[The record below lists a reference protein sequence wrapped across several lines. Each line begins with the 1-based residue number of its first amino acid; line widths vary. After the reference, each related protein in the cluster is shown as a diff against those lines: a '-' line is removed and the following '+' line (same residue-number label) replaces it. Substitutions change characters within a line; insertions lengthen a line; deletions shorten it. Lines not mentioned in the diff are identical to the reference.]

1 MTEKKE
7 TKTKK
12 IATKPT
18 TVVGLKNRQPLS
30 VKGRVGVYIETVGRR
45 KTSVARVR
53 LFAKSGGGIT
63 INDKKLNEYFPTA
76 ELRGIVESPLK
87 TAKMEKYEITVRLS
101 GGGIHSQAEALRHGI
116 SRALI
121 ELNAELRKELK
132 PPGFLMRDPRM
143 KERRKFGLKK
153 ARKAPQWSK
162 R

>member
-1 MTEKKE
+1 MAVKKE

-12 IATKPT
+12 DKKAVKASVYVEAT
-18 TVVGLKNRQPLS
+18 
-30 VKGRVGVYIETVGRR
+30 GRR

-53 LFAKSGGGIT
+53 YFAKSEGGVI
-63 INDKKLNEYFPTA
+63 INGKKLNEYFPTD
-76 ELRGIVESPLK
+76 ELRAIVESPMK
-87 TAKMEKYEITVRLS
+87 KAKIEKYEITVRLS
-101 GGGIHSQAEALRHGI
+101 GGGIHSQAEAARHGI

-121 ELNAELRKELK
+121 GSSPELRGELK
-132 PPGFLMRDPRM
+132 PLGFLTRDPRM

>member
-1 MTEKKE
+1 MEK

-12 IATKPT
+12 SDSKYFEAK
-18 TVVGLKNRQPLS
+18 
-30 VKGRVGVYIETVGRR
+30 GRR

-53 LFAKSGGGIT
+53 LFGGGESSILV
-63 INDKKLNEYFPTA
+63 NDKKLESYFPTK
-76 ELRGIVESPLK
+76 ELQGIVGEPLK
-87 TAKMEKYEITVRLS
+87 KIKIEKKFKISAKIK

-121 ELNAELRKELK
+121 KFNPDFRKFLK
-132 PPGFLMRDPRM
+132 KEGFLTRDSRM

>member
-1 MTEKKE
+1 MAEKKE

-12 IATKPT
+12 AP
-18 TVVGLKNRQPLS
+18 N
-30 VKGRVGVYIETVGRR
+30 VYIETVGRR

-53 LFAKSGGGIT
+53 LFPKLAGGILV
-63 INDKKLNEYFPTA
+63 NDKKLNEYFPTD
-76 ELRGIVESPLK
+76 ELRGIAESPMK
-87 TAKMEKYEITVRLS
+87 TAKIEKYEITARLS

-116 SRALI
+116 SRALV
-121 ELNAELRKELK
+121 ELNAELRGELK
-132 PPGFLMRDPRM
+132 PLGFLMRDPRM